1 MEGTATVFHGT
12 NIKES
17 MTKIKNE
24 LISHTDLYVWTQIN
38 FAYHSNKIE
47 GSHLSKNQTK
57 QIFETNDLT
66 MDLDDALEARNH
78 FRLFDYMLKT
88 VNEPLSK
95 EMMIQMNM
103 ILKRGTSSL

>member
-1 MEGTATVFHGT
+1 MT
-12 NIKES
+12 N
-17 MTKIKNE
+17 IKNE
-24 LISHTDLYVWTQIN
+24 LISHSNLYVWTQIN

-47 GSHLSKNQTK
+47 GSKLSKDQTIR
-57 QIFETNDLT
+57 IFETNDLT
-66 MDLDDALEARNH
+66 MDSD

-103 ILKRGTSSL
+103 ILKEII